1 MKTKISIALIF
12 VILLTAFLIF
22 EACQKETLIPT
33 LPKKEQLKSRDNSND
48 ENNFNVRLRKV
59 KEDRVADFV
68 AHLKVNGVDVQDTQ
82 DFLQKFGR
90 IDARQQLSEQLG
102 IDLFCILVHLELA
115 DLIQLGL
122 SEIDAQMLHF
132 SQWNYT
138 NLFTGEIVNRN
149 ILANANPEKLLMD
162 ISGWAAGSINPIVD
176 QYQVGIPEIENWIN
190 AAHQA
195 GDCVIEY
202 NNGDPGDFEPI
213 LACNN

>member
-59 KEDRVADFV
+59 KENRVADFV
-68 AHLKVNGVDVQDTQ
+68 TYLKANGVDVQDTQ

-90 IDARQQLSEQLG
+90 IDARQQLSEQLE
-102 IDLFCILVHLELA
+102 IDSFCILVHLELS
-115 DLIQLGL
+115 DLLQLGL

-149 ILANANPEKLLMD
+149 ILANANP
-162 ISGWAAGSINPIVD
+162 IVD
-176 QYQVGIPEIENWIN
+176 QYQIGIPEIENWIN